1 MAKKIQETGPL
12 TYRQLQ
18 KMNADPNSI
27 ASAEDIQKAGG
38 VNWGREAAR
47 RNKLIDAQVNDVP
60 VQSPVFTN
68 SGGIDYYGRSMFDPD
83 VIIGQTIA
91 DQGDTTITDTRAEN
105 QPWYAKLGAG
115 IGKGIVLAGTTFL
128 DGTIGLLSGLGT
140 AVSEHR
146 WSGLFDNTI
155 SNGLNEVNR
164 QIENILPNYRT
175 QEEQERPWYEN
186 LGTVNFWAD
195 SFLKNLGFT
204 VGAVY
209 SGSAFT
215 KALGAM
221 KWIKS
226 GVGAALTGS
235 IYSAINEGRIEANN
249 TQHDLL
255 ELHTQQLRDA
265 YNKRYSEIVNS
276 NMSDIDKQNALTELD
291 ANFDKEDAKNIDN
304 ARLAGDID
312 LLGNVILLSLDNFN
326 TYGRLFSRGF
336 KNAERTAQNSIRTAA
351 RHADEK
357 ISSRIIRAADG
368 SYEFGKYGARD
379 IAKSGLK
386 TAALEGNEEMA
397 QQFLSNFSGNVR
409 SYDSPDAYYKALL
422 DSKAEQNT
430 MDTTK
435 ALAQAF
441 TDSYG
446 DGQQWEQFAVG
457 ALTGIL
463 GAPTF
468 GRVNNSNSDTYLGR
482 GKVIGLT
489 GGIFGEMGQNREA
502 NQRGQEIANR
512 MNSFAQKLQDHQ
524 RYFTQSQSF
533 TDAMDG
539 FAKDNNAFEFKN
551 AEDNE
556 AFSAM
561 SAFAQAG
568 RLDDYRQ
575 MVDADFD
582 NMSDE
587 DLDTIA
593 KTTSQ
598 NTDDD
603 SSAKD
608 QGWRNADGTYMSE
621 TEEGRQKMRQEL
633 SKKRD
638 KILSQI
644 DAYTE
649 SLDKVRGIGNNSLT
663 DDQVNELA
671 WLDWKVGQF
680 SNRLKEVNDKAKPT
694 FTSIKKGID
703 QMIEDLE
710 NERFNLTEQDKDND
724 GNSVLEE
731 NTKQLKIYRN
741 LSKVFDGLINGNTNV
756 MASLS
761 NEDNKEAVDYLKS
774 KGFFTMFSSHNNSL
788 SYLDY
793 KDAMNSLN
801 DIPKLANI
809 INTFN
814 SRLEEFT
821 KDPLKLIQNRQKI
834 DKEKAK
840 SEKTKSAIKTKDK
853 IDNASV
859 SDIVSQME
867 SGDITDDSLDSILD
881 SIDETLENE
890 DDSDNSTKEKINTA
904 RDIIDSSHRAEDK
917 LDNLVDDPDVE
928 GQAEEVL
935 QAVQDAKSLLAAS
948 KSKANSKDE
957 LFDTESEAWNDPN
970 NLLTDEVQQ
979 AMAELTPEEQQ
990 AMLQGRIDRA
1000 KNAMEKVKSF
1010 IYDED
1015 KESSKMPNSKE
1026 QAKNSEAAAKK
1037 EKKER
1042 ANSKDNNGI
1051 VASSDSETPDAS
1063 AHQINLND
1071 NQPSTPTTTVN
1082 QDARDLLK
1090 DVVLP
1095 DDIAEDTY
1103 NAVDN
1108 VLKSVDFAWKRGLR
1122 GTALHD
1128 AITNTESWKKAT
1140 QAITDSDLGDRINN
1154 YISNKYKEK
1163 PKAKAKAKTNKSE
1176 EPFEVRTPSPD
1187 IDRNTNEIK
1196 GQWEANPER
1205 PTYDYWKPT
1214 TTEIGIHD
1222 NSNDA
1227 RPFFETAKVINS
1239 IFDKLSKNE
1248 ALDPYEQ
1255 LVYDEYIKPGYITKK
1270 YTDAQLKSMEA
1281 VYNYLKDKDAFNQVN
1296 NGSVKVGTKIHF
1308 TVDNRLNEQAG
1319 EPIVLMTLDDGT
1331 VVGDLSANDIASQ
1344 AFVNSII
1351 EEYKKSDKD
1360 YYTSDTTTTVRQLM
1374 RGKAHYSADANN
1386 VNAVFEGNG
1395 FKLGISMGRGEN
1407 APIVAEAGRKKA
1419 QGRSAF
1425 ERTIVPPL
1433 NAVEGQPYILLP
1445 TAGKTQQMCV
1455 PFTMK
1460 KFTKETAD
1468 STIGKAIK
1476 SVINKIPTSAT
1487 NPMSIKTSLEELLS
1501 AEFHI
1506 NYNGDNVVITIKTP
1520 DVNHQKTIYNGKINN
1535 PNITQVIEEAL
1546 YETPYQ
1552 VSRKYINDKYT
1563 FDGEEHDYNTMIGE
1577 VSDVNLPL
1585 GTTSTIN
1592 DWFTLNPINSKAH
1605 RVKSTRKNPTAR
1617 TAKSV
1622 VSVSIDGFS
1631 DIKVNT
1637 SSWRVESSDKALTP
1651 EQEDI
1656 AKAIAYGISNE
1667 AVDTTKPYDT
1677 RWGRFD
1683 PNTNTFIKS
1692 EYKGGIT
1699 LRSFNL
1705 SPEEKEENDDNS
1717 DKPSNNE
1724 QEKEVIDRSR
1734 FTTPI
1739 SPLNNESNLAGSHN
1753 LEGASLLADNEGNFI
1768 PHKTDI
1774 SNLKVMPALNEFFVF
1789 KNNEATLKE
1798 ATGFE
1803 ILSSGKFEDVKSDD
1817 GKTTFKRVTK
1827 KGVIKLLGKGTPI
1840 THIHSRVAK
1849 SEEAKLADKIQ
1860 RESQKV
1866 QLTTDKKYYV
1876 DGKGTKYAR
1885 VTSIIQADKDGEV
1898 FDENSPWVIPSTNIG
1913 TGLDEM
1919 GRDFMAGRIVFNP
1932 TTNAYEVSGVPIEY
1946 IYPNIDRAHATSY
1959 INQWADLKRKL
1970 DGKGIHIVPRE
1981 VVAKGQL
1988 NIKDK
1993 QGKDHTI
2000 NVAGTL
2006 DLLGYDDSGNWY
2018 IFDMK
2023 THHSNTIDAEKKAK
2037 WARQLALYKKFLENE
2052 YGINVTI
2059 TAIIPT
2065 KVNYPAPT
2073 TATNIYSVDSNKPR
2087 LYNGVESNQ
2096 LTLNGKPFMD
2106 SNPVMGSIIGPN
2118 ELGTDKVSLDIQLD
2132 KLSPTEKDILSDYNS
2147 TKVTYEPKGH
2157 EIKGDLDANAKEKG
2171 LIATKKKQT
2180 VWNALSD
2187 EQKKAILDN
2196 GHAKQ
2201 IMNKLEGAYS
2211 IINHK
2216 FNEKRLGA
2224 DIDTFLGV
2232 GKNRLATTEKYTPWK
2247 PEKELGWLRKTLP
2260 QFSDDEHL
2268 SITKSL
2274 IKLDGRRKAFGRFK
2288 QGVIYIADTTAR
2300 GTVYHEAFHA
2310 VFNTLLDNNE
2320 QTDVMNAARAKYG
2333 DLSSIQLEENLA
2345 EDFRRYIQWEQT
2357 PVLGTLVK
2365 AFRKI
2370 KHIVF
2375 GLLHKNSILD
2385 KLYYNISRGRF
2396 ANKVAGT
2403 TNADRPRLYASDI
2416 NDAINKLDSDYR
2428 RGKQLEGTISS
2439 NMQSVVD
2446 KFIKDNDLQD
2456 VAYSVKYNNSDKWVM
2471 RVTKKN
2477 YNEKRNFLMNRLIS
2491 TYNSELSSDERN
2503 SEKALLEQEER
2514 EDEQF
2519 NRAIEQWHIDKL
2531 MYSNLAEDDKLYL
2544 QERGISID
2552 EYNEMSPFEKEVLF
2566 RCKY

>member
-1 MAKKIQETGPL
+1 MATKTQKNIQQTGAL
-12 TYRQLQ
+12 NYKQLQ
-18 KMNADPNSI
+18 ALNMTP
-27 ASAEDIQKAGG
+27 EDMEKYSYAARVKAGTAG
-38 VNWGREAAR
+38 FGEAAAHNNRMREAQIAP
-47 RNKLIDAQVNDVP
+47 VNI
-60 VQSPVFTN
+60 QSPVLTN
-68 SGGIDYYGRSMFDPD
+68 SGGTDYFGRSMFDPD
-83 VIIGQTIA
+83 VVMGQTIA

-115 IGKGIVLAGTTFL
+115 IGKGIVLAGTTFI
-128 DGTIGLLSGLGT
+128 DGYVGLLAGIGT
-140 AVSEHR
+140 AASEGR
-146 WSGLFDNTI
+146 WSGLFDNAV
-155 SNGLNEVNR
+155 SNGLNEINR
-164 QIENILPNYRT
+164 QIEDILPNYRT
-175 QEEQERPWYEN
+175 QEEQERPWYEY
-186 LGTVNFWAD
+186 LDTVNFWAD

-204 VGAVY
+204 VGTLY
-209 SGSAFT
+209 SGGIFT
-215 KALGAM
+215 KALKG
-221 KWIKS
+221 IGLINS
-226 GVGAALTGS
+226 GLGAALTGS
-235 IYSAINEGRIEANN
+235 IFNAINEGRMEANN

-265 YNKRYSEIVNS
+265 YNKRYNEIINS
-276 NMSDIDKQNALTELD
+276 NMSDIDKQNALNELY

-336 KNAERTAQNSIRTAA
+336 RNAERTAQNSIRTAA

-357 ISSRIIRAADG
+357 ISSRIVRAADG
-368 SYEFGKYGARD
+368 SYEFGKYGAKD
-379 IAKSGLK
+379 IAKSGFK

-409 SYDSPDAYYKALL
+409 SYDSPNAYYNALL
-422 DSKAEQNT
+422 DSNAEQKT

-482 GKVIGLT
+482 GKVIGLS

-533 TDAMDG
+533 TDTMDG
-539 FAKDNNAFEFKN
+539 FAEDNNAFEFKN

-568 RLDDYRQ
+568 RLDDYKQ

-598 NTDDD
+598 NIDDD

-680 SNRLKEVNDKAKPT
+680 NDRLKQVNDKAKPA
-694 FTSIKKGID
+694 FTSIKEGID
-703 QMIEDLE
+703 QMIEALE
-710 NERFNLTEQDKDND
+710 DERFNLTEQDKDSE
-724 GNSVLEE
+724 GNSILEE
-731 NTKQLKIYRN
+731 NTKQLNLYRN
-741 LSKVFDGLINGNTNV
+741 LSKVFNGLINGDTNV

-761 NEDNKEAVDYLKS
+761 AEDNKKAIDYLKS
-774 KGFFTMFSSHNNSL
+774 KDFFSTFRGYNNSL

-793 KDAMNSLN
+793 KDAMDSLE

-809 INTFN
+809 VNTFN

-867 SGDITDDSLDSILD
+867 SGDIMDDSLDSLLAN
-881 SIDETLENE
+881 IDEVNE
-890 DDSDNSTKEKINTA
+890 DGDDSSNSTEEKINAA
-904 RDIIDSSHRAEDK
+904 RDIIDSSHRAKDK
-917 LDNLVDDPDVE
+917 LDNLADDPDVE
-928 GQAEEVL
+928 GQAEEVQ

-970 NLLTDEVQQ
+970 NLSITDEVQQ

-1026 QAKNSEAAAKK
+1026 QAKNSEAVAKK

-1042 ANSKDNNGI
+1042 ANSKDDNGI
-1051 VASSDSETPDAS
+1051 VASSDSETPSAS
-1063 AHQINLND
+1063 AHQVNLKD

-1154 YISNKYKEK
+1154 YISNKYNVK
-1163 PKAKAKAKTNKSE
+1163 PKAKAKAKTDKNE
-1176 EPFEVRTPSPD
+1176 EPSEVRTPSPD
-1187 IDRNTNEIK
+1187 ADRNTSEIK
-1196 GQWEANPER
+1196 GQWDANPER
-1205 PTYDYWKPT
+1205 PTYSYWKPT

-1222 NSNDA
+1222 DSNDA

-1239 IFDKLSKNE
+1239 IFDKLSNKE

-1255 LVYDEYIKPGYITKK
+1255 LVYDEYIKPGYITKP

-1308 TVDNRLNEQAG
+1308 TVDSRLNEQADQ
-1319 EPIVLMTLDDGT
+1319 PIVLMTLDDGT
-1331 VVGDLSANDIASQ
+1331 VVGDLSANDIASKE
-1344 AFVNSII
+1344 FVNSII
-1351 EEYKKSDKD
+1351 NEYKNSGKD

-1374 RGKAHYSADANN
+1374 RGKVPYSADTNN

-1425 ERTIVPPL
+1425 EKTIVSPL
-1433 NAVEGQPYILLP
+1433 NAVVGQPYILLP

-1468 STIGKAIK
+1468 STIGKAVK
-1476 SVINKIPTSAT
+1476 SVINKISTSAT

-1501 AEFHI
+1501 AEVHI
-1506 NYNGDNVVITIKTP
+1506 NYDGDNVSIQIKTP
-1520 DVNHQKTIYNGKINN
+1520 DVNQQKTIYNGKINN
-1535 PNITQVIEEAL
+1535 SNLTQVIEEAL
-1546 YETPYQ
+1546 YDTPYQ

-1592 DWFTLNPINSKAH
+1592 NWFTLNLVNSKAH

-1622 VSVSIDGFS
+1622 VSVSIDGSS

-1637 SSWRVESSDKALTP
+1637 SSWRVESSDKTLTP

-1656 AKAIAYGISNE
+1656 ARAIAYGITNE
-1667 AVDTTKPYDT
+1667 AVDNSEPYDT
-1677 RWGRFD
+1677 KWGRFD
-1683 PNTNTFIKS
+1683 PISKKFIKP

-1705 SPEEKEENDDNS
+1705 GPEEKIDPNNPKYTVFLKDVGSNKSVSSDEDEALIKADLEGNFVPARSITNLKSSNALDDYFVIDSDGTPLKKATDYIVISEGKVEQKEDNGRKYNEVVKKGKIKVIGSNNNNNNS
-1717 DKPSNNE
+1717 DKPSSNE
-1724 QEKEVIDRSR
+1724 QEKAI
-1734 FTTPI
+1734 T
-1739 SPLNNESNLAGSHN
+1739 
-1753 LEGASLLADNEGNFI
+1753 
-1768 PHKTDI
+1768 
-1774 SNLKVMPALNEFFVF
+1774 
-1789 KNNEATLKE
+1789 KE
-1798 ATGFE
+1798 AKAAQKKADE
-1803 ILSSGKFEDVKSDD
+1803 IQK
-1817 GKTTFKRVTK
+1817 
-1827 KGVIKLLGKGTPI
+1827 
-1840 THIHSRVAK
+1840 A
-1849 SEEAKLADKIQ
+1849 
-1860 RESQKV
+1860 SQKV

-1876 DGKGTKYAR
+1876 DGNGTKYAR
-1885 VTSIIQADKDGEV
+1885 VTSIIQADKDGEA
-1898 FDENSPWVIPSTNIG
+1898 FDENSPWATPSTNIG

-1919 GRDFMAGRIVFNP
+1919 GRDFMAGRIVFNT
-1932 TTNAYEVSGVPIEY
+1932 TTNAYEVSGVPIEN
-1946 IYPNIDRAHATSY
+1946 IYPNIDRAHAASY
-1959 INQWADLKRKL
+1959 INQWKDIKRKL
-1970 DGKGIHIVPRE
+1970 DSRHIHIVPRE

-2023 THHSNTIDAEKKAK
+2023 THHSNTIDVKKKAK

-2052 YGINVTI
+2052 YGINVAV

-2073 TATNIYSVDSNKPR
+2073 ATNIYGVDTNKPR

-2096 LTLNGKPFMD
+2096 LTLNGKPFVD
-2106 SNPVMGSIIGPN
+2106 SNPVMGPIIGPK

-2268 SITKSL
+2268 SITKGL

-2310 VFNTLLDNNE
+2310 VFNTLLNNNE

-2403 TNADRPRLYASDI
+2403 INADRPRLYASDI

-2439 NMQSVVD
+2439 NMQSVID
-2446 KFIKDNDLQD
+2446 KFIKDNDLQN

-2477 YNEKRNFLMNRLIS
+2477 YNEKRNFLMNRLIN

-2519 NRAIEQWHIDKL
+2519 NKAIEQWHIDKL